1 MINKDADYKGFMVF
15 KDCGAVMPRD
25 DIKVLKDIGRPYK
38 SKYARTN
45 VVILLQRT
53 LIWDMIL

>member
-1 MINKDADYKGFMVF
+1 MVC
-15 KDCGAVMPRD
+15 KDCGAVMPGD